1 MLFVQPFGW
10 LVYKEVTSRPNALA
24 LRLGRTLS
32 QCVILFVI
40 GCSASQQIAT
50 SATAINRQAVLI
62 REEATQ
68 LQVSG
73 ETQHSEKIIASA
85 NKIISEVSDI
95 HSSVPQIKDVTPAWL
110 SALQLF
116 FYAAIAIAV
125 CVILW
130 QTGLGNFIRLA
141 INFLPQK
148 KIQEA
153 SLLKSV
159 LDDQKPETVREF
171 VAAKR
176 GADPLLDAAFRRQAK

>member
-1 MLFVQPFGW
+1 MSSHL
-10 LVYKEVTSRPNALA
+10 YALA
-24 LRLGRTLS
+24 LRLGRTLL

-62 REEATQ
+62 REQATE
-68 LQVSG
+68 LQASG
-73 ETQHSEKIIASA
+73 ETQHSSKIIASA

-95 HSSVPQIKDVTPAWL
+95 HSSIPQIKDVTPAWL
-110 SALQLF
+110 STLQLF
-116 FYAAIAIAV
+116 FYAVIFIAV
-125 CVILW
+125 CVMLW

-141 INFLPQK
+141 MNFLPQK

-159 LDDQKPETVREF
+159 LDDQTPETMREF

-176 GADPLLDAAFRRQAK
+176 GADPLLDAAFRSQTK